1 MKIEELDEMQRDWQK
16 MLAEESATDK
26 EDEDQSI
33 GRRFISC
40 CGAFLA
46 FMALDGDTRERLRSV
61 IRLSKSSEEAKSSA
75 RIVLHKAI
83 SEDSAQ
89 PT

>member
-61 IRLSKSSEEAKSSA
+61 IRLSKSSDEAKRFA
-75 RIVLHKAI
+75 RLVLAKAI
-83 SEDSAQ
+83 SEYEAQ

>member
-1 MKIEELDEMQRDWQK
+1 MKIEELDEMQRDWQR
-16 MLAEESATDK
+16 MLAEESEIQK

-33 GRRFISC
+33 GRRFVSC

-46 FMALDGDTRERLRSV
+46 FMALDGDTRERLRTV
-61 IRLSKSSEEAKSSA
+61 IRLSKSSDESKRFA
-75 RIVLHKAI
+75 RIVLNKAF